1 MTRRRAGG
9 GGDERRGEKARSRQ
23 KKCVCV
29 CAWVGGGDK
38 TVDAVAQTKILSSL
52 AATPCDD
59 ARTQRRDQ
67 RRS

>member
-1 MTRRRAGG
+1 MKEEERKRGAGRR
-9 GGDERRGEKARSRQ
+9 SV
-23 KKCVCV
+23 CVCV